1 MLLTEG
7 NLIIT
12 LLHNVVREK
21 QKNIETTNV
30 KIFFFKHNYKQA
42 WLKIT
47 THLENKV
54 LCDTVIPS
62 LHYTPLNIP
71 LTTPNFLKLYLKLT
85 VSIN

>member
-7 NLIIT
+7 NLILT

-21 QKNIETTNV
+21 QKNTFKPLMLN
-30 KIFFFKHNYKQA
+30 FFFKHNYKQA

-54 LCDTVIPS
+54 LCDTVILP

-71 LTTPNFLKLYLKLT
+71 LTTLNFLKLYLKLT